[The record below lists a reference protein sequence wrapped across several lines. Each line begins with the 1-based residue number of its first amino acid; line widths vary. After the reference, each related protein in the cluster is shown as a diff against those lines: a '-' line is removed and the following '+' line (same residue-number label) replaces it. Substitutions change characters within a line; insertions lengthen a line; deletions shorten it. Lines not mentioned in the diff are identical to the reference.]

1 MYGPPATPPPA
12 PSHRGPGAG
21 GIALRLL
28 FASFPLWSL
37 GLLAWV
43 PSLRFAIIRRRP
55 LDWAV
60 FAVSVVLTV
69 VYVVLLVNVPES
81 EPGEDGTAQAG
92 AGLYIFLLIV
102 GSVVHA
108 VLGDRFPRD
117 PAPYRAAASVPGT
130 PLPGT
135 PLPGGPH
142 ASPYPAP
149 PAPRSPGFADAPTAY
164 GHPRPPAYGYPQP
177 QPQPQPVQPPQSPR
191 MRQVA
196 SELDELGELLRKR
209 DGHGGG
215 HEDGHDGG
223 YGGRGGDG
231 RYGR

>member
-60 FAVSVVLTV
+60 LAVSVVLTV

-117 PAPYRAAASVPGT
+117 PAPNRTAASVPGT
-130 PLPGT
+130 S
-135 PLPGGPH
+135 LPGGPH

-149 PAPRSPGFADAPTAY
+149 PASRSPGFADAPTAY
-164 GHPRPPAYGYPQP
+164 GHPPPPAYGYPQP
-177 QPQPQPVQPPQSPR
+177 SRPQSPPVQPPQSSR

-209 DGHGGG
+209 DGHPENGDGHGGG
-215 HEDGHDGG
+215 
-223 YGGRGGDG
+223 YGDG

>member
-60 FAVSVVLTV
+60 LVVSVVLTV

-117 PAPYRAAASVPGT
+117 PAPYRTAAS
-130 PLPGT
+130 LPGT

-142 ASPYPAP
+142 TSPYPAP

-164 GHPRPPAYGYPQP
+164 GHPPPPAYGYPQP
-177 QPQPQPVQPPQSPR
+177 SRPQSPPVQPPQSSR

-209 DGHGGG
+209 DGDPENGGGHGGG
-215 HEDGHDGG
+215 HDGG
-223 YGGRGGDG
+223 RDGDG